1 MADLLTMLPVKKLLV
16 TRVVLANEA
25 SLFYSNKTSF
35 FSFLFSWL
43 LQVRPTNFRAA
54 TDGVSML
61 KIAGHP
67 NGRVF
72 MAGKDGN
79 MYELSYSVS
88 YGFMY
93 SVFFVGD
100 ATGAR
105 KCKRVRHRCERLI
118 SRL

>member
-1 MADLLTMLPVKKLLV
+1 MLCDHARSLAALLS
-16 TRVVLANEA
+16 NE
-25 SLFYSNKTSF
+25 
-35 FSFLFSWL
+35 
-43 LQVRPTNFRAA
+43 QVRLTNFRAY

-61 KIAGHP
+61 KIAAHP

-79 MYELSYSVS
+79 MYELTYTVS

-100 ATGAR
+100 STGSR
-105 KCKRVRHRCERLI
+105 KCKRVMHR
-118 SRL
+118 